1 MTAVPRQPLME
12 ARSDD
17 TRDGRSFY
25 PSNIVR
31 TNRIRA
37 IFDRASP
44 FSRAS
49 SSRGYGSSVDKEAFG
64 GYTCIDMRE
73 REREVVLGTL
83 RNRSDNNKRE
93 REVQKGER
101 EYNLPCARK
110 PGFYTIVAHVG
121 S

>member
-1 MTAVPRQPLME
+1 ME

>member
-1 MTAVPRQPLME
+1 MRLVFHAGPP
-12 ARSDD
+12 
-17 TRDGRSFY
+17 
-25 PSNIVR
+25 
-31 TNRIRA
+31 
-37 IFDRASP
+37 
-44 FSRAS
+44 
-49 SSRGYGSSVDKEAFG
+49 RGYGSSVDKEAFG

-73 REREVVLGTL
+73 RKREVVLGTL

>member
-1 MTAVPRQPLME
+1 MRLVFHAGPP
-12 ARSDD
+12 
-17 TRDGRSFY
+17 
-25 PSNIVR
+25 
-31 TNRIRA
+31 
-37 IFDRASP
+37 
-44 FSRAS
+44 
-49 SSRGYGSSVDKEAFG
+49 RGYGSSVDKEAFG

>member
-1 MTAVPRQPLME
+1 MRLLFHGPPLLAVTE
-12 ARSDD
+12 ARSIKK
-17 TRDGRSFY
+17 R
-25 PSNIVR
+25 
-31 TNRIRA
+31 
-37 IFDRASP
+37 
-44 FSRAS
+44 
-49 SSRGYGSSVDKEAFG
+49 SVDIW
-64 GYTCIDMRE
+64 CIDMRE